1 LLSVFLK
8 DSGQDLKVL
17 RRRGWLG
24 NVQYRP
30 FTAKGPVLEAPD
42 ELRAVTVFELKD
54 LVERA
59 RDRNKEVILMAR
71 QCGVC
76 GRARVKALRALLL
89 NPDLRVFSRL
99 VLDRASA
106 AELLKPEV

>member
-1 LLSVFLK
+1 M
-8 DSGQDLKVL
+8 L

-30 FTAKGPVLEAPD
+30 FTAKGPAPEAPQ

-54 LVERA
+54 LVDLAANPE
-59 RDRNKEVILMAR
+59 KEVILMAR

-76 GRARVKALRALLL
+76 ARAHAGALSALLS
-89 NPDLRVFSRL
+89 NPSLKVFSRL
-99 VLDRASA
+99 VLDA
-106 AELLKPEV
+106 ATARGLLE